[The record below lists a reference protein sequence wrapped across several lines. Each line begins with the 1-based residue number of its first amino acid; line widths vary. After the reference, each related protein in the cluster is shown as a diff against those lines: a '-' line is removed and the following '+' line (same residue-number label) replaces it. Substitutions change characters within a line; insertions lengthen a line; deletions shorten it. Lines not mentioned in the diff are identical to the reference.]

1 MKALLASL
9 LESSLNSL
17 QKLCVTQC
25 YAIKCGYIADVYVSN
40 RILDSYS
47 KFGFLSHAHK
57 LFDEMCQRDSVS
69 WNTMISGYT
78 SCGKLEDAWCLFKS
92 MRRSGSNVD
101 GYSFS
106 RLLKGIAFGK
116 RFDLGQLVHGLV
128 IKRGYE
134 CNVYVGSSLVD
145 MYAKCERVEDAYEAF
160 QDISDPNSVSWNA
173 LIAGFVQVRDIEM
186 AFWLLSSMEMNDA
199 MIMDG
204 GSFAPLLTL
213 LDDPVLCN
221 LTKQVHAKVLK
232 LGLEDEITICN
243 AMINSYADCGLVL
256 DAKRV
261 FDGLGGLKDLIT
273 WNSMLTAFSK
283 HELKES
289 AFELFIEMQR
299 SWIETDVYTYTG
311 ILSACSGEEYQ
322 FFGESLHGLVI
333 KKGLEQV
340 TSVSNALVSM
350 YIQFPTGAMKG
361 PLSLFESLKSKD
373 LVSWN
378 SILTGLSQNSF
389 SEDAVKFF
397 SYLRSSNIEVDDY
410 AFSAVLRSCSDLA
423 TLQLGQQIHA
433 LAIKSSFESNE
444 FVTSSLILMYSKCG
458 VIENA
463 RKCFEQISSKH
474 SSTIA
479 WNTMILGY
487 AQHGSGQVSLDLF
500 SQMCN
505 QNVKLDH
512 VTFTAILTA
521 CSHTGLVEEGLEFLN
536 SMEPV
541 YKIQPRM
548 EHYAAAVDLLGRA
561 GLVKKAKEL
570 IESMPLNPD
579 PMVLKIFLGACRA
592 CGEIEMATQVANHL
606 LEIEPEDHF
615 TYVLLSHMY
624 SDLKKWEKKARVK
637 KMMKERG
644 VKKVPGWSWIEIKNK
659 VYTFNAEDRSNPLCQ
674 EIYLMIEDLNQ
685 EMQWLDSD
693 NWFDQ
698 ASLLG
703 LNHF

>member
-1 MKALLASL
+1 MKF
-9 LESSLNSL
+9 E
-17 QKLCVTQC
+17 
-25 YAIKCGYIADVYVSN
+25 
-40 RILDSYS
+40 
-47 KFGFLSHAHK
+47 FLGHAHK
-57 LFDEMCQRDSVS
+57 LFDEMSHRDSVS

-78 SCGKLEDAWCLFKS
+78 SFGKLEDAFCLFKG
-92 MRRSGSNVD
+92 MRRSESIAD

-116 RFDLGQLVHGLV
+116 RLDLGRQVHGLV
-128 IKRGYE
+128 IKGSYE
-134 CNVYVGSSLVD
+134 CNVYVGSALVD
-145 MYAKCERVEDAYEAF
+145 MYAKCERIEDAFEAF
-160 QDISDPNSVSWNA
+160 EEISEPNSVSWNA
-173 LIAGFVQVRDIEM
+173 LIAGFVQVRDIET
-186 AFWLLSSMEMNDA
+186 AFWLLGSMEMNAA
-199 MIMDG
+199 MTMDDG
-204 GSFAPLLTL
+204 TFAPLLTL
-213 LDDPVLCN
+213 LDDPMFCN

-232 LGLEDEITICN
+232 LGLEHEINICN
-243 AMINSYADCGLVL
+243 AMINSYADSGSVS

-261 FDGLGGLKDLIT
+261 FDGLGGLKDLFT

-289 AFELFIEMQR
+289 AFELFTEMQR
-299 SWIETDVYTYTG
+299 TRIETDIYTYTG
-311 ILSACSGEEYQ
+311 ILSACSDEEHQ
-322 FFGESLHGLVI
+322 IFGKSFHSLVI
-333 KKGLEQV
+333 KKGLQQV
-340 TSVSNALVSM
+340 TSVSNALISM
-350 YIQFPTGAMKG
+350 YIQFPTDAMKDA
-361 PLSLFESLKSKD
+361 LSLFESLKSKD

-378 SILTGLSQNSF
+378 SIMTGLSQMGLSK
-389 SEDAVKFF
+389 DAVNFF
-397 SYLRSSNIEVDDY
+397 SYIRFSDIEVDDY
-410 AFSAVLRSCSDLA
+410 AFSAVLRACSDLA

-433 LAIKSSFESNE
+433 LATKSSFELNE

-458 VIENA
+458 AIENA

-474 SSTIA
+474 SSTVA

-521 CSHTGLVEEGLEFLN
+521 CSHTGLVEEGLQLLN
-536 SMEPV
+536 LMEPV

-579 PMVLKIFLGACRA
+579 PMVLKTFLGACRA

-615 TYVLLSHMY
+615 TYVSLSHMY
-624 SDLKKWEKKARVK
+624 SDLKKWEEKARVK

-659 VYTFNAEDRSNPLCQ
+659 VYAFNAEDRSNPLCQ
-674 EIYLMIEDLNQ
+674 EIYLMIEALNQ
-685 EMQWLDSD
+685 EMQWFDYD

-698 ASLLG
+698 ASLHL
-703 LNHF
+703 LV